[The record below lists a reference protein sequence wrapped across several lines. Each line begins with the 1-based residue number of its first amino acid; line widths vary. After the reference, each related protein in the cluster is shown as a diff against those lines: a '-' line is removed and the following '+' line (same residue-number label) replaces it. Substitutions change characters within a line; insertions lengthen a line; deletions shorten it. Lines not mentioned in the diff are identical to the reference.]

1 MINNGKNTTS
11 SIDLMDIIWL
21 YLLFTKSIV
30 YTECTKLLIDQLLD
44 SAAILISCVL
54 IKGKL
59 EATNTLIY
67 LA

>member
-1 MINNGKNTTS
+1 MINNGKSTTS
-11 SIDLMDIIWL
+11 YIDFMDIIWL

-54 IKGKL
+54 IKAKL